1 MSMLTKSCS
10 FCNRPIAKGS
20 GTMLAKN
27 DGTVLW
33 SCSSKCKKN
42 LLVLKRDPRK
52 LKWTDTLKAEL
63 KSKSK
68 LAEQTLVIVK
78 PDAVKRNLA
87 EEILSR
93 FKKKGFRISKLKTFN
108 FTVEMAEQFYSVHS
122 SKPFFG
128 ELVSFITS
136 GTVTAAIIEGD
147 NVINVTR
154 EIIGKTNPK
163 EASPGTIRGDFG
175 TGILENSIH
184 ASDSRESFDKEV
196 NVVF

>member
-1 MSMLTKSCS
+1 
-10 FCNRPIAKGS
+10 
-20 GTMLAKN
+20 
-27 DGTVLW
+27 V
-33 SCSSKCKKN
+33 
-42 LLVLKRDPRK
+42 
-52 LKWTDTLKAEL
+52 EL

-68 LAEQTLVIVK
+68 LAEQTLIIIK
-78 PDAVKRNLA
+78 PDAVKRDLVG
-87 EEILSR
+87 EILSR
-93 FKKKGFRISKLKTFN
+93 FEKRNFSISKLKTFN
-108 FTVEMAEQFYSVHS
+108 FTVEMAEQFYSVHR

-163 EASPGTIRGDFG
+163 EASSGTIRGDFG

>member
-1 MSMLTKSCS
+1 MT
-10 FCNRPIAKGS
+10 
-20 GTMLAKN
+20 
-27 DGTVLW
+27 
-33 SCSSKCKKN
+33 
-42 LLVLKRDPRK
+42 
-52 LKWTDTLKAEL
+52 
-63 KSKSK
+63 
-68 LAEQTLVIVK
+68 EQTLIIVK

-93 FKKKGFRISKLKTFN
+93 FKKKGFSVSKLKTFN
-108 FTVEMAEQFYSVHS
+108 FTVEMAEQFYSIHS

-163 EASPGTIRGDFG
+163 EADAGTIRGDFG
-175 TGILENSIH
+175 ISITENSIH
-184 ASDSRESFDKEV
+184 ASDSSESFDKEV

>member
-1 MSMLTKSCS
+1 M
-10 FCNRPIAKGS
+10 
-20 GTMLAKN
+20 
-27 DGTVLW
+27 
-33 SCSSKCKKN
+33 
-42 LLVLKRDPRK
+42 
-52 LKWTDTLKAEL
+52 EL

-68 LAEQTLVIVK
+68 LAEQTLIIIK

-93 FKKKGFRISKLKTFN
+93 FEKKEFSISKLKTFN

-122 SKPFFG
+122 SKPFFD

-136 GTVTAAIIEGD
+136 GKVTAAIIEGD
-147 NVINVTR
+147 NAINMTR

-175 TGILENSIH
+175 ISITENSIH